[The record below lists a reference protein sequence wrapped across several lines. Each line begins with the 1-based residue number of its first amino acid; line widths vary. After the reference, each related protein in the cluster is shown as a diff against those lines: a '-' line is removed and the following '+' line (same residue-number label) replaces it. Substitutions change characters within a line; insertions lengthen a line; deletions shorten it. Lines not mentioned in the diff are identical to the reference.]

1 MQMKEKVKK
10 EKKLRTPIQLNLKVN
25 IGIIVTIVVAIF
37 IAIPLLKGKEA
48 SKREALQIIT
58 ESNLHKIIEVSQL
71 STYECVYNDV
81 CTVMDKEDSS
91 KIAYYCKYNGR
102 VKAGIDFSKVDIAVK
117 EQEDGL
123 LLITVTLPE
132 VTLGEPEVDITSLK
146 YMFMVDSADNNT
158 VSGEAYDACIQDIK
172 KKSQSEELIYDT
184 AQENAVNI
192 VKGLVEP
199 FIKSVET
206 SEKQYEVK
214 IVTTGEYTK

>member
-25 IGIIVTIVVAIF
+25 IGIIVAIVVAIF
-37 IAIPLLKGKEA
+37 IEIPLLKWKEA
-48 SKREALQIIT
+48 MQIIT
-58 ESNLHKIIEVSQL
+58 ESILHKIIEVSQL
-71 STYECVYNDV
+71 STYVCVYNDV

-102 VKAGIDFSKVDIAVK
+102 VKAGIDFSKVEIAVK

-146 YMFMVDSADNNT
+146 YMFMEDSADNNT

>member
-10 EKKLRTPIQLNLKVN
+10 EKKPKTQIQLNLKVN
-25 IGIIVTIVVAIF
+25 IGIIVVIVVAIF
-37 IAIPLLKGKEA
+37 IAIPLLKGKGV

-71 STYECVYNDV
+71 STYECIYNDV
-81 CTVMDKEDSS
+81 CTVMDKKDSS
-91 KIAYYCKYNGR
+91 KIAYYCKYEGR

-123 LLITVTLPE
+123 SLITITLPE

-146 YMFMVDSADNNT
+146 YMFMENSANSNT

-192 VKGLVEP
+192 VKGLVDP
-199 FIKSVET
+199 FIKSAET

>member
-25 IGIIVTIVVAIF
+25 IGIIVAIVVAIF

-48 SKREALQIIT
+48 SKREAMQIIT

-102 VKAGIDFSKVDIAVK
+102 VKAGIDFSKVEIAVK

-132 VTLGEPEVDITSLK
+132 VTLGEPEVVFRKADAALNQIRANTGSTKATRKVTRIQGRIHHVQAAAVACAVLIGAGGITATAAVIHHLWSRG
-146 YMFMVDSADNNT
+146 MQAN
-158 VSGEAYDACIQDIK
+158 IQA
-172 KKSQSEELIYDT
+172 T
-184 AQENAVNI
+184 AR
-192 VKGLVEP
+192 
-199 FIKSVET
+199 
-206 SEKQYEVK
+206 
-214 IVTTGEYTK
+214 

>member
-71 STYECVYNDV
+71 STYECVYN
-81 CTVMDKEDSS
+81 TVMDKEDSS

-146 YMFMVDSADNNT
+146 YMFMEDSADNNT